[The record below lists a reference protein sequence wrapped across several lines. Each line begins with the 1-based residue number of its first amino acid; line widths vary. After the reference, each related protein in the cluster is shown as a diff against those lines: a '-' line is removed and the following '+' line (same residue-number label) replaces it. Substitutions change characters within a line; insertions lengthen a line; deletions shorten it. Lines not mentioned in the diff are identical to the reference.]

1 MKQGEMDF
9 HDLVVKYE
17 EYLLSR
23 YGHRLQ
29 IDYYTERIDNIDS
42 FTAIENVER
51 LGRDKLQTSL
61 NIVLSQRIGSYI
73 VVD

>member
-1 MKQGEMDF
+1 MDF

-23 YGHRLQ
+23 YGHKLQ
-29 IDYYTERIDNIDS
+29 IDYYTERIDSIDS
-42 FTAIENVER
+42 FSAIENIER

-61 NIVLSQRIGSYI
+61 NIVLSQGIGSYI